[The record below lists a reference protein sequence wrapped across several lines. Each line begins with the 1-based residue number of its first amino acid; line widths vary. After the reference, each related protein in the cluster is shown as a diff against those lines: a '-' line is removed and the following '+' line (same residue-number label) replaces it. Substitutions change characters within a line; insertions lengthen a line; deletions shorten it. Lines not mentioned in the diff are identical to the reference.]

1 MNDLFRD
8 IATLLRREAGRTGQ
22 LTVAPEIAA
31 WLSAPSA
38 APAIAPALAPQA
50 AVAVEAAAHGA
61 ATEYAVPAPAAPVP
75 APEAACAAP
84 AGAHALLDPGTARS
98 LEELAGLVSQCH
110 GCGLCATRTQTVFG
124 CGTPRA
130 QLVFVGEA
138 PGEDEDLQGQ
148 PFVGRAGQLLTR
160 IIENAMGFKR
170 EEVYICN
177 VLKCRPPGNRNP
189 AADEMTACEPF
200 LVRQLQLLEPKVICA
215 LGGFA
220 AKQLLKTDLPVGRL
234 RGKWHFYH
242 GIPVRV
248 TYHPSYL
255 LRLSGEQEKSEKL
268 KVWDDVKAVMRMLN
282 GEETVV

>member
-1 MNDLFRD
+1 MASLLQD
-8 IATLLRREAGRTGQ
+8 IQTLLRREADLRTGQ
-22 LTVAPEIAA
+22 LSVCPEVAA
-31 WLSAPSA
+31 WLDAMP
-38 APAIAPALAPQA
+38 
-50 AVAVEAAAHGA
+50 VAGGNL
-61 ATEYAVPAPAAPVP
+61 PAPVP
-75 APEAACAAP
+75 GAAEEFKPASTLVAVQAPP
-84 AGAHALLDPGTARS
+84 VVAGSPTATS
-98 LEELAGLVSQCH
+98 LEDLALLVSQCRL
-110 GCGLCATRTQTVFG
+110 CGLCGTRTQTVFG
-124 CGTPRA
+124 SGNPKA

-138 PGEDEDLQGQ
+138 PGEDEDLQGL

-160 IIENAMGFKR
+160 IIENKTGMAMSR

-189 AADEMTACEPF
+189 APEEMTACEPF
-200 LVRQLQLLEPKVICA
+200 LVRQLELLQPKVICA

-220 AKQLLKTDLPVGRL
+220 AKQLLKSDLPVGRL

-255 LRLSGEQEKSEKL
+255 LRLTGDAEKTEKN
-268 KVWDDVKAVMRMLN
+268 KVRDDVLALVRLLR